1 MINVMKDYYPD
12 PLNYIIVFEM
22 PLVLNAAVKKIKF
35 LTKSNMSEY
44 VDDEN
49 RLECWGGQDTWEYK
63 FEPESRHSNGLKE
76 EGRKKTVTFAGS
88 PMVASPSADSLG
100 SALSSNS
107 GGGSGGGGPQGV
119 DLLHLTPAQEVVFS
133 TSPLGDLTGKVSLTN
148 TSGKPLGYKIKTTS
162 PEKYRVRPSTGC
174 ISPGQSVTVEIHVS
188 GQKEVSSL
196 NRDKFLVTAVL
207 LDREDIPAPQLT
219 DALRTQT
226 PDGQYRLRCNLA
238 GAPETGSGI
247 GQVFASPP
255 PAAAPE
261 DPARQV
267 CEVANVSKKVAQLV
281 EGQQQLAG
289 QVK

>member
-1 MINVMKDYYPD
+1 
-12 PLNYIIVFEM
+12 
-22 PLVLNAAVKKIKF
+22 
-35 LTKSNMSEY
+35 
-44 VDDEN
+44 
-49 RLECWGGQDTWEYK
+49 
-63 FEPESRHSNGLKE
+63 
-76 EGRKKTVTFAGS
+76 
-88 PMVASPSADSLG
+88 
-100 SALSSNS
+100 
-107 GGGSGGGGPQGV
+107 
-119 DLLHLTPAQEVVFS
+119 VFS
-133 TSPLGDLTGKVSLTN
+133 TSPVGDLTGKVCLTN

-247 GQVFASPP
+247 GQVYASPP

-261 DPARQV
+261 DPARQ
-267 CEVANVSKKVAQLV
+267 VANVSKKVAQLV

-289 QVK
+289 QVKQLHLLLLLMLILLLATLLVLLYRLPSSVTSAVCTAKSKLLSHPRQCQWEETWQMWKTQSFKVIRASWSYSDHFYQSLVKYHILHPSL